1 MDFNFVKVKNFAMAM
16 FVSAA
21 CLLSAVVCRSAEKYL
36 GEIGEVKGTVEILKD
51 GETEWVPVV
60 EEMPVQMKE
69 RIKTSGGSSCNLE
82 LDDGS
87 IVYVGENTETSVEML
102 DVTGDKHESKIS
114 LWFGKLI
121 ANIKKSKQTK
131 MSVRTPTAI
140 CAVRGTE
147 FAVEATADESSVG
160 VFDGQVGV
168 IAADAAEGEK
178 EVSVDPDQETSVLKG
193 EMPLPPSRLSEVMMK
208 HKERNEQ
215 LRERVKLVRERLS
228 KTPLKDRIKKRNAA
242 LKKFKGLREKR
253 IKQMKKLKGQRD
265 KLKGRTIGGAGGG
278 GRK

>member
-1 MDFNFVKVKNFAMAM
+1 MDFSLTKVKNP
-16 FVSAA
+16 VLPV
-21 CLLSAVVCRSAEKYL
+21 CLAVVCFVLTSLCFSAEKYS

-69 RIKTSGGSSCNLE
+69 RIKTSEGSSCNME

-87 IVYVGENTETSVEML
+87 IVYVGENTETSVEAL
-102 DVTGDKHESKIS
+102 DVSGEKHESKIS

-131 MSVRTPTAI
+131 MSVHTPTAI

-147 FAVEATADESSVG
+147 FAVEAKEDASSVG

-168 IAADAAEGEK
+168 IGADAAEGEK
-178 EVSVDPDQETSVLKG
+178 EVAVEPDQETSVSKG
-193 EMPLPPSRLSEVMMK
+193 ELPLPPSRLSEVMLR
-208 HKERNEQ
+208 HKERNNL
-215 LRERVKLVRERLS
+215 LRERVKSLRERIS
-228 KTPLKDRIKKRNAA
+228 KTPLKERLKKRNVA
-242 LKKFKGLREKR
+242 LKKFKNLREKR
-253 IKQMKKLKGQRD
+253 INQMKNLKGQRD
-265 KLKGRTIGGAGGG
+265 KLRGRPAG
-278 GRK
+278 RIK